1 MPNNPWPPGISE
13 AFTSDAFSESPQEV
27 TIRTDMDTGPPKV
40 RRRFL
45 NPVRT
50 YECNI
55 VLRNAAEYA
64 ELRDFYYV
72 ICQGGTDT
80 ILMAHPITGVAT
92 SFRFASPPQFSALGI
107 AWRAAFRLE
116 ALP

>member
-1 MPNNPWPPGISE
+1 MPANPWPPNISE
-13 AFTSDAFSESPQEV
+13 AFTSDAFTETPQEV

-40 RRRFL
+40 RRRFI

-55 VLRNAAEYA
+55 VLRDAAEYQS
-64 ELRDFYYV
+64 LRDFYY
-72 ICQGGTDT
+72 ITCQGGTDT
-80 ILMAHPITGVAT
+80 ISMAHPITGAMLL
-92 SFRFASPPQFSALGI
+92 FRFASAPVFTALGI

-116 ALP
+116 LLP